1 MTPVY
6 PMLYDILQ
14 NYLFGALELTP
25 HMEFVLTELATIGC
39 IAAMAV
45 PFVLIWTAIRSFFG
59 VIFH

>member
-6 PMLYDILQ
+6 PLLYDILQ

-59 VIFH
+59 VIFP